1 MVKPAQP
8 HMQTSHCRGDILAHV
23 TTSDVCLHA
32 DQPLLG
38 TDVSRR
44 QDEGWSAEDKT
55 NQCTAPFC
63 KTEQGGGCYHRSIKA
78 AIDRDGD
85 TLTVLDVP
93 AKQVGIRAVF
103 FGLADEHEVCAICM
117 GIN

>member
-55 NQCTAPFC
+55 NQCTGPFC

-85 TLTVLDVP
+85 SAHILD
-93 AKQVGIRAVF
+93 Q
-103 FGLADEHEVCAICM
+103 FGNEVSTDRFMLAAFNSNATGAIVRLH
-117 GIN
+117 